1 MIKLLPWLLCLTLS
15 VPAAMSFEVQ
25 VELQPFASQ
34 VRRLLETLDYR
45 SRWIALRILP
55 SSHTNPVFVFA
66 RRGKARNGV

>member
-1 MIKLLPWLLCLTLS
+1 
-15 VPAAMSFEVQ
+15 
-25 VELQPFASQ
+25 LQPFASQ